1 MQRRTLATTGLALAA
16 AAMLGLPG
24 QAAAQETIK
33 IGLIAPMSGNYARP
47 GQVTKMGA
55 ERGIEDIN
63 AQGGIAAL
71 GGAQLELLV
80 IDTGDTT
87 EKAKNAAQRTV
98 AAHPGLGA
106 ATG

>member
-47 GQVTKMGA
+47 GQVMKMGA
-55 ERGIEDIN
+55 ELGIEDIN

-71 GGAQLELLV
+71 GGAKLELVV

-87 EKAKNAAQRTV
+87 RSEEHTSELQSLMRISYAV
-98 AAHPGLGA
+98 VCL
-106 ATG
+106 